1 MLATSGAYHEPV
13 PLSESW
19 KGKEETQGVSH
30 ADGHGQNDEPGLGIA
45 ENAEGTGEE
54 EGMPGRHYKRGLA
67 PYVFVPWEHIQD
79 SPLNLPIAKMDFYVP
94 G

>member
-1 MLATSGAYHEPV
+1 
-13 PLSESW
+13 
-19 KGKEETQGVSH
+19 
-30 ADGHGQNDEPGLGIA
+30 
-45 ENAEGTGEE
+45 
-54 EGMPGRHYKRGLA
+54 MPGRHYKRGLA